1 MLGRSHRQRAVL
13 GHHLAD
19 KPLSANADAKPRL
32 HSIVSHRHSMI
43 EPMTEYGRADLI
55 QELLGLS
62 PSVGQKL
69 AAIIT
74 FAGSIEYHL
83 ERALW
88 KLRRIDPKG
97 VKPDT
102 DARMITDLI

>member
-1 MLGRSHRQRAVL
+1 MAVN
-13 GHHLAD
+13 
-19 KPLSANADAKPRL
+19 PLSGRDQA
-32 HSIVSHRHSMI
+32 SMI
-43 EPMTEYGRADLI
+43 DNPMKEYGRADFI
-55 QELLGLS
+55 QEQLGLS

-83 ERALW
+83 ERGLW
-88 KLRRIDPKG
+88 RLRGFDPKG

-102 DARMITDLI
+102 DARVISDLIAMLETFAAGLAKGDERTLLEL